1 MTNQLPPIPDD
12 DSHWDE
18 TVQNQPQRRAP
29 NRQPPP
35 TQGQPPVQR
44 PPRQGTHNVQRVSRQ
59 RQQRRAQ
66 KENLLY
72 FPLWSLGL
80 MLLVVLVVAFAIVF
94 GIVALGGNQAPTDAE
109 PELRVITA
117 VATSTPFIPDPN
129 EVVLATPTIPADL
142 SSVIL
147 PAQTP
152 DNLAL
157 DGPALPTVAF
167 TNTPMPLSVG
177 VRVIVANVGDQELNV
192 RNIAGVTSSE
202 ILFRSPEGTEFSIV
216 DGPQQADGFTWW
228 RIQDP
233 ITQNSGWAVA
243 NYLQVL
249 DAGTGQ

>member
-18 TVQNQPQRRAP
+18 TVQHQAQRSAP

-44 PPRQGTHNVQRVSRQ
+44 PPRQATHNVQRVSRQ

-80 MLLVVLVVAFAIVF
+80 MLLVVLIIAFGIVF
-94 GIVALGGNQAPTDAE
+94 SIVALGGKQADTEADPL
-109 PELRVITA
+109 LRVITA
-117 VATSTPFIPDPN
+117 AASNTPNIPDPN
-129 EVVLATPTIPADL
+129 EIVLATSTIPADL

-152 DNLAL
+152 VNLAL
-157 DGPALPTVAF
+157 DGPSLPTVAF
-167 TNTPMPLSVG
+167 TNTPMPLTVG

-192 RNIAGVTSSE
+192 RTVAGVTSSE
-202 ILFRSPEGTEFSIV
+202 ILFRSAEGTEFTIV
-216 DGPQQADGFTWW
+216 EGPQQADGFTWW

-233 ITQNSGWAVA
+233 ISQQSGWAVA

-249 DAGTGQ
+249 EAGTGQ